1 MTYFLSFCNKKS
13 GFLCGHYIEWL
24 WPI

>member
-1 MTYFLSFCNKKS
+1 MAYFMSFHNKKS